1 METNFKIPKFINN
14 NNSFEKIGYDE
25 YCITYLK
32 GLKVHE
38 LRIVVNGYLTK
49 QSINI
54 IDFSSGYNL
63 IFSCTY
69 FCNSSIVCIILIV

>member
-32 GLKVHE
+32 
-38 LRIVVNGYLTK
+38 
-49 QSINI
+49 
-54 IDFSSGYNL
+54 
-63 IFSCTY
+63 
-69 FCNSSIVCIILIV
+69 